1 MGTRQHSDVD
11 DRVRIIREYFRR
23 VDAGTQD
30 VIDLFTEDV
39 RLYFPKYGTGTG
51 KASFSEFGGAVA
63 ATLSSISHDVDNF
76 KWIIGDDAIVVE
88 GTTRGVTRSGV
99 AWEGGKTPGGRFCS
113 TFEFSNNLISRM
125 FIYLDPD
132 FAGADRER
140 FLWPEDSQR
149 TW

>member
-1 MGTRQHSDVD
+1 MGPLSPDSDN
-11 DRVRIIREYFRR
+11 RVRIVREYFRR
-23 VDAGTQD
+23 CDAGTQD
-30 VIDLFTEDV
+30 VVDLLTDDV
-39 RLYFPKYGTGTG
+39 QIYFPKYGIGVG
-51 KASFSEFGGAVA
+51 RPSFFEFGSAVM
-63 ATLSSISHDVDNF
+63 ATLESISHDVDNF
-76 KWIIGDDAIVVE
+76 KWIVADDAVVVE

-113 TFEFSNNLISRM
+113 TFEFRNDLISRM

-140 FLWPEDSQR
+140 FLWPEGSRR